1 VKRDIGYLL
10 KIINDK
16 LEVRGNAD
24 MEKFGLTF
32 RQSHVRALRTGAGGE
47 MTQKELEDS
56 LEVSHPTV
64 VGLVN
69 RMQKQGFLESRKD
82 ESDRRNKIVSLTEKA
97 RAVGE
102 QLDRT
107 VRDHNRLMLAGLTEQ
122 QKDSL
127 YDMLSVID
135 KNITRAT

>member
-32 RQSHVRALRTGAGGE
+32 RQSHVLAILKGAGGE